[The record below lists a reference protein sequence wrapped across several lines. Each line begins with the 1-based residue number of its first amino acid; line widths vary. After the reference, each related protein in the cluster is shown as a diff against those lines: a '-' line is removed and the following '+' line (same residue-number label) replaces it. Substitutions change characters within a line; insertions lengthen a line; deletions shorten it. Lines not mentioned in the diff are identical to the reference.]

1 MSGLDGFSH
10 TATEKKKQPKSYGSP
25 ETVRIGHAEKGV
37 MGFLGCSGAIRIKY
51 ETEVKIQWKI
61 IKHKKLLLSF
71 SYPLGV
77 TLLALPTGPSHP

>member
-1 MSGLDGFSH
+1 M
-10 TATEKKKQPKSYGSP
+10 
-25 ETVRIGHAEKGV
+25 RIGHAEKGV

-77 TLLALPTGPSHP
+77 TLLALPIGPSHP